1 MLPLLRH
8 LRAGASWGPV
18 RWSDLSAM
26 MVPVQ
31 GKVGPSYK
39 RIAMAQCKQQEVHR
53 PPHTPGASPGEGGYF
68 IQMHCHGHHVNSRRY
83 RQTSSYLRTHLP
95 IPVGTPCQ
103 QQEAHRPPHTHVHT
117 WLVHQEVH
125 TPPCASR
132 TYGLCT
138 RRYTHTSSYTWMGTP
153 GLSMHAQCRNLPTP
167 ISIHKPPYTPSSSNN
182 AI

>member
-8 LRAGASWGPV
+8 LHAGASWGPFP
-18 RWSDLSAM
+18 WSDLSMM

-39 RIAMAQCKQQEVHR
+39 RMAMAHNVNSRRYTDLLIPLVPVQGKVGPSYKCIAMA
-53 PPHTPGASPGEGGYF
+53 
-68 IQMHCHGHHVNSRRY
+68 HHVNSRRY

-95 IPVGTPCQ
+95 IPMGTPCQ

-167 ISIHKPPYTPSSSNN
+167 ISIHRPPYTPSS
-182 AI
+182 